1 MNLFNLN
8 SIPRISNVYYM
19 SEVQYKFSDHYLNI
33 RRREERLYADD
44 LVKNLPYL
52 PKDHCLHNEWR
63 LRENS
68 MKRVLSSLEKGRYRH
83 IIDLGCGNGWF
94 THYLANNEQCHV
106 FGVDINEIE
115 LVQAARLFTTSN
127 CQFIYWNIFESNW
140 LGPKLDLIILNSSI
154 QYFVSLTRLLKKL
167 LVLLSDKGEIHIFDS
182 PIYHSKDVE
191 AAKARSLTYFTERGE
206 RDMNAFYHHH
216 CWGDLSEFNYKIA
229 FNPEAPMTRIKRKFF
244 KNDSP
249 FPWIVLKK
257 ADHE

>member
-1 MNLFNLN
+1 
-8 SIPRISNVYYM
+8 M

-63 LRENS
+63 LREGS
-68 MKRVLSSLEKGRYRH
+68 MKRVLRSVEEGGYRH
-83 IIDLGCGNGWF
+83 ILDLGCGNGWF
-94 THYLANNEQCHV
+94 TRYLANDEQCRV

-115 LVQAARLFTTSN
+115 LIQAARLFTTSN
-127 CQFIYWNIFESNW
+127 CQFIYWNIFENNW

-167 LVLLSDKGEIHIFDS
+167 LGLLSDTGEIYIFDS
-182 PIYHSKDVE
+182 PVFHLKDVQE
-191 AAKARSLTYFTERGE
+191 AKARSLSYFTKVEAGE
-206 RDMNAFYHHH
+206 MIEFYYHH
-216 CWGDLSEFNYKIA
+216 CWEDLSEFIYKIA
-229 FNPEAPMTRIKRKFF
+229 YNPEGHITRIKRKLF

-249 FPWIVLKK
+249 FPCIVLKRV
-257 ADHE
+257 DHE